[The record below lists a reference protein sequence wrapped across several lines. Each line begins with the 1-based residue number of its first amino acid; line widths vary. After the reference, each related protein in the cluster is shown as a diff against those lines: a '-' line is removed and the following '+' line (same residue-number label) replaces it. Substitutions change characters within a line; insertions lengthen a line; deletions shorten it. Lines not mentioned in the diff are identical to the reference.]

1 MQMITTRNTAIVAP
15 PAMLAVS
22 NITRCREAVTKK
34 EKLIVTFL
42 TTQAATSLPL
52 RLCLP
57 LRSRTRFKKM
67 DVKRKKGG
75 GRKREKE
82 RKKERKR
89 KRDRRR
95 FVSNSHCNRAR
106 YTHSTFNG
114 CIDTAYTRYIE
125 TRLLE
130 WNKTI
135 RTTSVREY
143 NERMKNWILT

>member
-1 MQMITTRNTAIVAP
+1 MITTRNTAIVAP

-75 GRKREKE
+75 GRKRE
-82 RKKERKR
+82 RKKEEREKESER
-89 KRDRRR
+89 QEKVR
-95 FVSNSHCNRAR
+95 FEF
-106 YTHSTFNG
+106 T
-114 CIDTAYTRYIE
+114 
-125 TRLLE
+125 L
-130 WNKTI
+130 
-135 RTTSVREY
+135 
-143 NERMKNWILT
+143 

>member
-1 MQMITTRNTAIVAP
+1 MITTRNTAIVAP

-67 DVKRKKGG
+67 DVKRNKGG
-75 GRKREKE
+75 GRERERK
-82 RKKERKR
+82 KKERKR
-89 KRDRRR
+89 ERETGEGSFRIHIVTER
-95 FVSNSHCNRAR
+95 VIH
-106 YTHSTFNG
+106 
-114 CIDTAYTRYIE
+114 TRH
-125 TRLLE
+125 LMG
-130 WNKTI
+130 
-135 RTTSVREY
+135 V
-143 NERMKNWILT
+143 